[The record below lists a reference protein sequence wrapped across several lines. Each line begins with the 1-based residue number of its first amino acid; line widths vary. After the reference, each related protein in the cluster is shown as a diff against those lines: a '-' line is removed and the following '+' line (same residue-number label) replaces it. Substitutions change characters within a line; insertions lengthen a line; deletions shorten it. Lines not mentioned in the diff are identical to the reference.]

1 MSVFLTARAF
11 AGTSISI
18 GIGNIYILFAC
29 PGGAQVGFESM
40 IGSAPPCLFCSAICR
55 SKLSSQNPFDL
66 RVFLTAGNTAWKI
79 SLVQIILPFPTFG
92 GLLYDTL
99 DGVMVFALLGEFP
112 ILIHGLSIIN
122 FYFLDGNFSRIA
134 FVLRDIYLKV
144 SSSKKVRPYTRI
156 LLENSMEEGAAA
168 SMGMGYDA
176 TG

>member
-1 MSVFLTARAF
+1 
-11 AGTSISI
+11 
-18 GIGNIYILFAC
+18 
-29 PGGAQVGFESM
+29 
-40 IGSAPPCLFCSAICR
+40 
-55 SKLSSQNPFDL
+55 
-66 RVFLTAGNTAWKI
+66 
-79 SLVQIILPFPTFG
+79 
-92 GLLYDTL
+92 
-99 DGVMVFALLGEFP
+99 MVFALLGEFP

>member
-1 MSVFLTARAF
+1 MSVFLTARAC
-11 AGTSISI
+11 AGTAISI
-18 GIGNIYILFAC
+18 GIGKQAGIVCL
-29 PGGAQVGFESM
+29 PGRGQVGIEGM
-40 IGSAPPCLFCSAICR
+40 VGPAPPWLFCSAICR